1 MRLSEALLLL
11 DAPDLTPLTPG
22 ARLKVCHQAYLAK
35 ARELHP
41 DQHPENDQAPSQ
53 FQQLQAA
60 WARVKAWLSTPH
72 RCPSCDGKGLVPGAS
87 RFPVPAWVP
96 CPTCQGHGWVTP
108 VEDP

>member
-22 ARLKVCHQAYLAK
+22 ARLKVCHQAYLAR
-35 ARELHP
+35 AQQVHP
-41 DQHPENDQAPSQ
+41 DAGGSVDAFKQV
-53 FQQLQAA
+53 QAA
-60 WARVKAWLSTPH
+60 WARVRTWLSTPH